1 MYAIAYVYAKA
12 YNDAEWVATDICIRI
27 GKRIRALRL
36 KRHWTQAILAD
47 HAVLGR
53 VYLSEIEN
61 GRKEVCVR
69 TLERIANALS
79 VPLSE
84 FFQGL

>member
-1 MYAIAYVYAKA
+1 M
-12 YNDAEWVATDICIRI
+12 
-27 GKRIRALRL
+27 
-36 KRHWTQAILAD
+36 LAG

-69 TLERIANALS
+69 TLERIAKALS
-79 VPLSE
+79 VSLSE
-84 FFQGL
+84 FFEEI

>member
-1 MYAIAYVYAKA
+1 MLKA
-12 YNDAEWVATDICIRI
+12 VSTDICIRVGRQI
-27 GKRIRALRL
+27 RTLRRKRG
-36 KRHWTQAILAD
+36 WTQKMLAD

-69 TLERIANALS
+69 TLERISTALS
-79 VPLSE
+79 VSLSE
-84 FFQGL
+84 FFQGIGMPSKDKEA